1 MLYDWKNMD
10 SIGFLPVLL
19 SQPSVCVDSSFHV
32 IRFLGLSE
40 YRSQR
45 IMSFIRKHLYF
56 SGGHMSKRDEKF
68 YLIRA
73 DILPESIAKT
83 IEVKKL
89 LESGE
94 IDTVNEAVER
104 VGLSRSAFYKY
115 KDAIFPFNAM
125 MSEKI
130 MTVSL
135 TLEHRSGILSKVL
148 QFVAEK
154 GGNVLTINQTIP
166 LQGIANVAMSVDMAQ
181 LHMPTTEFLDLLE
194 KLHGVR
200 KAMIVGRG

>member
-1 MLYDWKNMD
+1 
-10 SIGFLPVLL
+10 
-19 SQPSVCVDSSFHV
+19 
-32 IRFLGLSE
+32 
-40 YRSQR
+40 
-45 IMSFIRKHLYF
+45 MSRKE
-56 SGGHMSKRDEKF
+56 EKF

-83 IEVKKL
+83 IEAKKL

-94 IDTVNEAVER
+94 VDTVNDAVDS

-125 MSEKI
+125 MSEEI
-130 MTVSL
+130 MTVSF
-135 TLEHRSGILSKVL
+135 TLDHRSGVLSRVL
-148 QFVAEK
+148 QFVAEN

-166 LQGIANVAMSVDMAQ
+166 LQGIANVAMSVDMV
-181 LHMPTTEFLDLLE
+181 HMQMSGTEFLDVLQEL
-194 KLHGVR
+194 KGVR

>member
-1 MLYDWKNMD
+1 M
-10 SIGFLPVLL
+10 
-19 SQPSVCVDSSFHV
+19 
-32 IRFLGLSE
+32 
-40 YRSQR
+40 
-45 IMSFIRKHLYF
+45 
-56 SGGHMSKRDEKF
+56 KREEKF

-83 IEVKKL
+83 IEAKKM

-94 IDTVNEAVER
+94 VDTVNEAVDR

-115 KDAIFPFNAM
+115 KDGIYPFNAM

-130 MTVSL
+130 MTITFL
-135 TLEHRSGILSKVL
+135 LEHTSGYLSKVL
-148 QFVAEK
+148 TFVADQ

-166 LQGIANVAMSVDMAQ
+166 LQGIATISMSVDMAQ
-181 LHMPTTEFLDLLE
+181 LRVSSTEFLESLQQIP
-194 KLHGVR
+194 GVR